1 MTLHYTYMVDC
12 KYRDPA
18 NSDGNIT
25 VQFAQGGKVYV
36 PFHTLVTGFG
46 NGTCVTAMN
55 NGTSKLLGDPFLR
68 NTYSIFDQESFTVS
82 LAQV

>member
-1 MTLHYTYMVDC
+1 MTSHYTYIVDC
-12 KYRDPA
+12 KHRDPA

-25 VQFAQGGKVYV
+25 VLFAQCGKVYV
-36 PFHTLVTGFG
+36 PFHTLLTDFG

-55 NGTSKLLGDPFLR
+55 NGTSNLLGDPFLR

-82 LAQV
+82 LTQV